1 MAKLHFDVRD
11 IFRVVRLGWSG
22 KKIWVGLIGLIVAY
36 AGYSILVSIAH
47 LVSGTTLSALWHRY
61 GLFPGA
67 RMAELTLLGTVIH
80 VLGMLFVLAVL
91 FLASSMICKITY
103 QQLRGDDFYSSG
115 DAWRFLKSNWTG
127 VLFGPIAVLAMFV
140 FFVVVGIVIGWLAGV
155 IPWVGELGFA
165 IFFIPIFFAALIAIF
180 IAIVFVVALM
190 MSPAIVG
197 TVGED
202 TLEVII
208 QSFSLTWSQPW
219 RLLFYSLWMNVSVL
233 IGVAILGS
241 FMGATLWL
249 LSWACGL
256 FMGQKLANLLVVAH
270 RYIPCPSKWDTIT
283 CCLPPAVTPSGA
295 EMWAGRIL
303 AVMLL
308 LLMGVLLSYGMS
320 AKASGF
326 SLIYVILR
334 KRKDDENLL
343 EWEDETLDEDTPEV
357 AEPEAQEESEA
368 SEPSEE
374 TGEGATGDDAGE
386 APEAKPDGGN

>member
-11 IFRVVRLGWSG
+11 IFRVIRLGWSG
-22 KKIWVGLIGLIVAY
+22 KKIWIGLIGLIVAY
-36 AGYSILVSIAH
+36 AGYSILVSIGH

-67 RMAELTLLGTVIH
+67 LIGELTLLGTLIH
-80 VLGMLFVLAVL
+80 VLGMLFVLAVV
-91 FLASSMICKITY
+91 FLASCMICKITY

-140 FFVVVGIVIGWLAGV
+140 FFVVVGAIIGWLVGV
-155 IPWVGELGFA
+155 IPWAGELAFA
-165 IFFIPIFFAALIAIF
+165 LFFIPIFFAALIAIF

-233 IGVAILGS
+233 IGVSILGG

-249 LSWACGL
+249 ISWACGL
-256 FMGQKLANLLVVAH
+256 FMGQKLANMLVVAH
-270 RYIPCPSKWDTIT
+270 RYIPCPWNWDTIT
-283 CCLPPAVTPSGA
+283 CNLPAAGMPSGT

-308 LLMGVLLSYGMS
+308 LLMGVLMSYGIS

-343 EWEDETLDEDTPEV
+343 EWEDETLDEDAPAV
-357 AEPEAQEESEA
+357 AEPEKQEESEA
-368 SEPSEE
+368 SEATEE
-374 TGEGATGDDAGE
+374 TGEGAKEDDSGE
-386 APEAKPDGGN
+386 TSEPKSDGGN